1 MVLLRHQGLSPLTL
15 MVVIVD
21 MLTGGAGKTDSTDVT
36 YATPCSF
43 LVDCI
48 KVFPRCHLY
57 DPM

>member
-1 MVLLRHQGLSPLTL
+1 